1 MHLDLGF
8 VEEQFGCSK
17 KEGDCMR
24 VDIDFKTIVFE
35 DGLKRTTFDT
45 LEEVRSFI
53 KEIGNRY
60 RATWKCEYP
69 DVTFYI
75 VGYMPE

>member
-1 MHLDLGF
+1 
-8 VEEQFGCSK
+8 
-17 KEGDCMR
+17 MR
-24 VDIDFKTIVFE
+24 VDIDFNTIVFE

-60 RATWKCEYP
+60 MATWKCEYS
-69 DVTFYI
+69 DMTFYI
-75 VGYMPE
+75 VGYIPE

>member
-1 MHLDLGF
+1 MY
-8 VEEQFGCSK
+8 Q
-17 KEGDCMR
+17 KEGDYMR

-45 LEEVRSFI
+45 LEEVRGFM
-53 KEIGNRY
+53 KEIGDRY
-60 RATWKCEYP
+60 RATWKCEHP
-69 DVTFYI
+69 DMTFYI